1 MASARALARTYP
13 VASLTHWLLCEAVH
27 SASDLSHRY
36 MGGPGLERE
45 WTGMERCLER
55 NGPLQHSPEKPR
67 STSLSKF
74 WQFGARVAQQAVLRL
89 RAGNSQA
96 HLYHQTSQL
105 CHRGQQL

>member
-45 WTGMERCLER
+45 WKGMERCLER
-55 NGPLQHSPEKPR
+55 NGPLQHSPATTQHIFIKI
-67 STSLSKF
+67 L
-74 WQFGARVAQQAVLRL
+74 AVWSEGS
-89 RAGNSQA
+89 AAS
-96 HLYHQTSQL
+96 SS
-105 CHRGQQL
+105 